1 MVGIIDYG
9 LGNSISVLNMLKKVG
24 AKAEI
29 TSNEDLIREADQLI
43 LPGVGHFL
51 KGIENLKSAG
61 LDKIIKSEAAKGKP
75 ILGICLGA
83 QLLTN
88 HSEEG
93 NVDGLGLIPIETKK
107 FVFEEASFKVPNM
120 GWSGIDIKLAH
131 PYLTN
136 FHDTPRFYLVHSYY
150 MENSMSEYVVA
161 ESQYGFSFA
170 SVVANKNVVGMQFH
184 PEKSHKFGM
193 QVFRNFTQK

>member
-1 MVGIIDYG
+1 
-9 LGNSISVLNMLKKVG
+9 MLKKVG
-24 AKAEI
+24 VKALI
-29 TSNEDLIREADQLI
+29 SNDHEVLQKADQLI

-51 KGIENLKSAG
+51 KGMENLKSAG

-93 NVDGLGLIPIETKK
+93 NVEGLGLIPIETKK
-107 FVFEEASFKVPNM
+107 FVFDDDSFKVPNM

-136 FHDTPRFYLVHSYY
+136 FHDNPRFYLVHSYY
-150 MENSMSEYVVA
+150 MENSRSEYVIA
-161 ESQYGFSFA
+161 ESQYGHSFA

-193 QVFRNFTQK
+193 QVFRNFIEK

>member
-9 LGNSISVLNMLKKVG
+9 LGNPISIQNMIKKVG
-24 AKAEI
+24 GSSFLSSDAEKL
-29 TSNEDLIREADQLI
+29 TKADQLI
-43 LPGVGHFL
+43 LPGVGHFS
-51 KGIENLKSAG
+51 KGMENLKSSG
-61 LDKIIKSEAAKGKP
+61 LDEIIKSEAINGKP

-93 NVDGLGLIPIETKK
+93 NLDGLGLIPINTKK
-107 FVFEEASFKVPNM
+107 FVFEDNTFKVPNM
-120 GWSGIDIKLAH
+120 GWSGIEIKLPH
-131 PYLTN
+131 PYLIN

-150 MENSMSEYVVA
+150 MENSIPEYVVA
-161 ESQYGFSFA
+161 ESQYGHSFA

-193 QVFRNFTQK
+193 QVFRNFLEL